1 MLTQETPKPTNLA
14 AAALEFREARLAYR
28 AIFGWLEAAPTRSAT
43 PEERS
48 AAMRRLHFAEFA
60 LTYAATLPPEHR
72 TRSADI
78 YDPLT
83 GLFTPTQVPETL
95 RLAPRER
102 IPGDRIV
109 ISVAEFDRLQ
119 SIEADMHLSDA
130 EIEAIGEPDQ
140 AEHDR
145 VAAALAEGGTI
156 AEGAR
161 VLGVSKKR
169 MKVLIIQHRVQWP
182 RKGSTP

>member
-1 MLTQETPKPTNLA
+1 MNPKNLA
-14 AAALEFREARLAYR
+14 
-28 AIFGWLEAAPTRSAT
+28 EAAEAYYTALVAKNMQSPLASVREGLAVESALDEAHKQLLNVAKMA
-43 PEERS
+43 PS
-48 AAMRRLHFAEFA
+48 D
-60 LTYAATLPPEHR
+60 R
-72 TRSADI
+72 TRTADI
-78 YDPLT
+78 YDPT
-83 GLFTPTQVPETL
+83 SGLFTPTQVPETL

-119 SIEADMHLSDA
+119 ELEVDTEIASLGPPDA
-130 EIEAIGEPDQ
+130 

-145 VAAALAEGGTI
+145 VAAALAQGGTI

-169 MKVLIIQHRVQWP
+169 IKLLIVQHRVEWP
-182 RKGSTP
+182 RKPAAQRELEEGIP